1 MLSRMEAALLAE
13 QLRTTELTREL
24 EGGCAEQERLREACA
39 CAENSL
45 EALQAEKTDLMLR
58 WQAMDGR
65 TDRSVQEAEARL
77 ADVQV
82 CTSCCCGL
90 TYTCALR

>member
-1 MLSRMEAALLAE
+1 MLAE
-13 QLRTTELTREL
+13 QLRATDLTREL
-24 EGGCAEQERLREACA
+24 EEGHAEQERLREACA
-39 CAENSL
+39 CAEISL
-45 EALQAEKTDLMLR
+45 EALQAEKTDMILR

-82 CTSCCCGL
+82 CPSTAAWSDVHMCHCKLC
-90 TYTCALR
+90 YFKA

>member
-1 MLSRMEAALLAE
+1 MAE
-13 QLRTTELTREL
+13 QLRTAELARDFE
-24 EGGCAEQERLREACA
+24 ESRAEQERLREACSGT
-39 CAENSL
+39 ENRL

-65 TDRSVQEAEARL
+65 TDRSVQDAEARL

-82 CTSCCCGL
+82 CLSLCPGL
-90 TYTCALR
+90 TYKHFHLKAFLD